1 MFLSIVLEQRI
12 EARAERAL
20 NIGDYDAND
29 VDGKANLGSSDD
41 HDDDDDDDDDEII
54 IIIIIKTITTT
65 TTTTTIIIIIMP
77 RACPAEPSARSHR
90 RGPRDTPP
98 DPSRTWSKH

>member
-12 EARAERAL
+12 KARAERAL

-41 HDDDDDDDDDEII
+41 HDDDE
-54 IIIIIKTITTT
+54 KHR
-65 TTTTTIIIIIMP
+65 MP
-77 RACPAEPSARSHR
+77 RIEIACMGAIKNPTKHPAPQILVY
-90 RGPRDTPP
+90 TN
-98 DPSRTWSKH
+98 